1 MTLSCDI
8 RVEVGAEAVV
18 PRFESDGGITVLFGA
33 SGAGKT
39 VTLRAIAGLLRPAN
53 GRIRFGERT
62 LFDSESGIDLPPGQR
77 HIGYVPQS
85 LALFPHLT
93 AEENVAF
100 GMGGSR
106 RERHRRALGLLE
118 QLGMGGLGPRKPLTL
133 SGGQQQR
140 VALAR
145 ALGRDARLLLLDEP
159 FSALDESLRTSLRS
173 ELLRLRAELGLS
185 IVFVTHDLREAHL
198 LADRLAV
205 FDAGR
210 VLQFGPRE
218 DVFRRPSSRRVA
230 ELTGVANISR
240 GTVREADATSITV
253 DVAGMPL
260 VCGAVPGLQPPAPGA
275 SVDVSIRAERV
286 NLRRFRGG
294 GIPGTNTLE
303 ARIVGEYAY
312 GSTHT
317 LKFQPV
323 AAGPALEVEIAA
335 RPYEV
340 LGVAGQR
347 QWLLELPPGDIHV
360 MPAS

>member
-1 MTLSCDI
+1 MSLEFEATMT
-8 RVEVGAEAVV
+8 VGAFHYEAA
-18 PRFESDGGITVLFGA
+18 FEARDEIVVLFGH
-33 SGAGKT
+33 SGAGKSL
-39 VTLRAIAGLLRPAN
+39 TLQAIAGLLRPQA
-53 GRIRFGERT
+53 GRIVIDGQPVVDTSR
-62 LFDSESGIDLPPGQR
+62 GIDLPPQR
-77 HIGYVPQS
+77 RHVGYVVQS

-93 AEENVAF
+93 VAENIAF
-100 GMGGSR
+100 GMDGNRESR
-106 RERHRRALGLLE
+106 ATRTARLLQALGLE
-118 QLGMGGLGPRKPLTL
+118 GTGERRPRTL
-133 SGGQQQR
+133 SVGQQQR

-240 GTVREADATSITV
+240 GTVRETDASIITV
-253 DVAGMPL
+253 DVAGMAL
-260 VCGAVPGLQPPAPGA
+260 VCGAAPGLPAPAAGS

-294 GIPGTNTLE
+294 GIPGTNTLK
-303 ARIVGEYAY
+303 ARIVEEYAY

-317 LKFQPV
+317 LKFEPV

-340 LGVAGQR
+340 LGVASQR
-347 QWLLELPPGDIHV
+347 EWLLELPPGDLHV

>member
-1 MTLSCDI
+1 MSLEFEATMT
-8 RVEVGAEAVV
+8 VGAFHYEAA
-18 PRFESDGGITVLFGA
+18 FEARDEIVVLFGH
-33 SGAGKT
+33 SGAGKSL
-39 VTLRAIAGLLRPAN
+39 TLQAIAGLLRPQS
-53 GRIRFGERT
+53 GRIVIDGQPVVDTTR
-62 LFDSESGIDLPPGQR
+62 GIDLPPQR
-77 HIGYVPQS
+77 RHVGYVVQS

-93 AEENVAF
+93 VAENVAF
-100 GMGGSR
+100 GMNGDRASR
-106 RERHRRALGLLE
+106 ASRTARLLQALGLE
-118 QLGMGGLGPRKPLTL
+118 GTGDRRPRTL
-133 SGGQQQR
+133 SVGQQQR

-145 ALGRDARLLLLDEP
+145 ALGREARLLLLDEP

-230 ELTGVANISR
+230 ELTGVANIAR
-240 GTVREADATSITV
+240 GVVREADETSITV
-253 DVAGMPL
+253 DVAGMAL
-260 VCGAVPGLQPPAPGA
+260 VCGAVPGLQAPSPGSA
-275 SVDVSIRAERV
+275 VDVTIRAERV

-303 ARIVGEYAY
+303 ARIVEEYAY

-317 LKFQPV
+317 LKFAPV
-323 AAGPALEVEIAA
+323 GPGPALEVEIAA

-347 QWLLELPPGDIHV
+347 DWLLELPPGDLHV